1 MSKEQKFLVK
11 LNVITSTRGFTPRN
25 VLDFSIELFCL
36 VESRTD
42 RRNFAVEE
50 WLSAATVSD
59 TFAAR
64 PLASRRLCC
73 SAAAGFPR
81 SRPSP
86 VPPPPGQFA
95 ICPEKIKVAGLLFPL
110 LLEELQFYLNTP
122 CRSLMYLIESLRISD
137 LLSFLSSGCVGS
149 SLRNSAKA
157 PLTCCWRNRSLIGCG
172 YLQLARVVES
182 DRFTCGYSSS
192 FELRGGEVRPVR

>member
-1 MSKEQKFLVK
+1 MVSRLETFWIFQ
-11 LNVITSTRGFTPRN
+11 LNCSVWLKAARTVETSPLKNGSRPPQSATPSQHDHLLRGG
-25 VLDFSIELFCL
+25 S
-36 VESRTD
+36 
-42 RRNFAVEE
+42 
-50 WLSAATVSD
+50 
-59 TFAAR
+59 AAR
-64 PLASRRLCC
+64 PPPAFPVLAPPQSLLLLVNLP
-73 SAAAGFPR
+73 SAR
-81 SRPSP
+81 
-86 VPPPPGQFA
+86 
-95 ICPEKIKVAGLLFPL
+95 KKVAGLLFPL